1 MLLAMRPRLPKVDED
16 RGAFVA
22 VTAGHTVIDV
32 FNSMGPVLL
41 AFLRTPMA
49 LSNAEIGLAVGTY
62 QFLAGA
68 TQPPFGWLADRIGSR
83 WLGPISVGWSVS
95 LVTFAFY
102 LANRTSD
109 YKLFLLVFALAALGS
124 GAFHPQ
130 GTMHAGRAAAGRSE
144 TTTAVFFFGGQIG
157 LTFGPAVTG
166 ILLARVGPPGIYGL
180 AMALTPVVLLMIW
193 GLRHTSAKEHIE
205 RHRRAAD
212 ETRSQSISAGTLS
225 LLVAVYT
232 CRGWVIIGTA
242 SLLPVLFQELGFGA
256 TGYGVL
262 TGLFWLGGATTG
274 VLAGGWA
281 RRFGRRR
288 VVAFT
293 TALGSVVLVFLPVS
307 PGWLTFVL
315 SIATGACLG
324 AAHSILIVMAQSLLP
339 LRQGLSSG
347 LALGYFF
354 GIGALASIAIG
365 TLADYWSLVPVIQAG
380 AVMGLAAAVLTL
392 LLPAS
397 RTAASDDGPEA
408 AMEANLQPLTQHS
421 TREI

>member
-1 MLLAMRPRLPKVDED
+1 MLAAVRGRLARIDES
-16 RGAFVA
+16 RSAFVA
-22 VTAGHTVIDV
+22 VTAGHTAIDV

-83 WLGPISVGWSVS
+83 WLGPMSVSWAVS
-95 LVTFAFY
+95 LVAVAFY

-109 YKLFLLVFALAALGS
+109 YRLFLLVFALAALGS

-130 GTMHAGRAAAGRSE
+130 GAMHAGRAVAGRSE

-166 ILLARVGPPGIYGL
+166 ILLASLGPPGIYGL
-180 AMALTPVVLLMIW
+180 ALAVAPVVLFMVW

-205 RHRRAAD
+205 RHRRATD
-212 ETRSQSISAGTLS
+212 EARTAAFSPRVVA

-242 SLLPVLFQELGFGA
+242 SLLPVLFQELGFGV

-262 TGLFWLGGATTG
+262 TGLFWLGGAATG

-281 RRFGRRR
+281 RRFGRRP
-288 VVAFT
+288 VVALT
-293 TALGSVVLVFLPVS
+293 TAVGSVLLVFLPLS

-315 SIATGACLG
+315 SLATGACLG

-354 GIGALASIAIG
+354 GIGALASVAIG
-365 TLADYWSLVPVIQAG
+365 FLSDVWSLVPVIQAG
-380 AVMGLAAAVLTL
+380 AAFGLAAALLTL
-392 LLPAS
+392 LLPPGDVCRPRRQQQAS
-397 RTAASDDGPEA
+397 GGKA
-408 AMEANLQPLTQHS
+408 TQHLRS
-421 TREI
+421 